1 MLYDAMRTILVDEGP
16 LENLYAYRLPPE
28 QTAAVDVAYFPQGGA
43 APERYFGSEPV
54 ADGPPGVT
62 HDGGVLW
69 HHTGVQF
76 QVRGEDSEDPSPVA
90 AAADSI
96 RDVLIQFAG
105 ASVTKAGEE
114 IVRIDLTTA
123 PHYHGQ
129 DRQERPIAALT
140 VEVWHRPA

>member
-1 MLYDAMRTILVDEGP
+1 M
-16 LENLYAYRLPPE
+16 
-28 QTAAVDVAYFPQGGA
+28 
-43 APERYFGSEPV
+43 
-54 ADGPPGVT
+54 T

-76 QVRGEDSEDPSPVA
+76 QVRGQDSEDPSPVA